1 MEETPGY
8 HEMLLKFKNAFE
20 HIDADGDKLVTKE
33 ELDDFLNSEDEKGYV
48 IFFWFFES
56 GQF

>member
-1 MEETPGY
+1 
-8 HEMLLKFKNAFE
+8 MLLKFKNAFE

-48 IFFWFFES
+48 IFF
-56 GQF
+56 